1 MKTIS
6 KTTTRKISG
15 GAITF
20 LAVCE
25 GLGTA
30 YGIYEGGKLCV
41 NAGIWLGNKIFK
53 NNARYI

>member
-1 MKTIS
+1 MKIIS
-6 KTTTRKISG
+6 KEKTRTING
-15 GAITF
+15 GSITF

-41 NAGIWLGNKIFK
+41 KAGIWLGNKIFK
-53 NNARYI
+53 NNASYL